1 MIREMTRLVPALL
14 LILLSLAAPAPLAA
28 QTTAGAYPAFA
39 PRAFVMFSQQQ
50 FAAKETFEAIFGES
64 TGSFRGGGVDVVI
77 ARNIFAEIGFAR
89 FEQTGER
96 VFPCVPAVPPP
107 GSEVKCPFRLGI
119 PLTAKIRSVEFVAGY
134 RVTAWRRVLPYGGI
148 GVGSH
153 RYQESSEFAAAGDD
167 VSVSA
172 SGLVL
177 AGGVEVRLARFIGV
191 TVDVRRSTIEEIIG
205 SGGIS
210 KEFGENDLG
219 GTAARFRI
227 IIGR

>member
-64 TGSFRGGGVDVVI
+64 KSKGSFRGGGVDVVI
-77 ARNIFAEIGFAR
+77 ARNVFVEVGFAR

-96 VFPCVPAVPPP
+96 AFRY
-107 GSEVKCPFRLGI
+107 GGETFRLGI

-191 TVDVRRSTIEEIIG
+191 TADVRRSTIEEIIG
-205 SGGIS
+205 SAGIS
-210 KEFGENDLG
+210 KEFGESDLG